1 MKNLLKFLG
10 ITALA
15 VGLTPYRVETDE
27 ETGDKTIQA
36 LFWKA
41 TYGNRPE
48 NQGLSLDFGFFSP
61 MERKEP
67 HLYADELVVHYHN
80 GQPCTA
86 DDPAWDDEPCCE
98 PCACKDDCP
107 YGQGDA
113 GAPAPE
119 EAPDASPEAREE
131 APAPGEAAP
140 EDGGQH
146 RGA

>member
-61 MERKEP
+61 MEQKEP

-80 GQPCTA
+80 GQPCCA
-86 DDPAWDDEPCCE
+86 DEEPCCTDSASCTQEDGPYACCKACQESREASEEQPAEDQGGDEE
-98 PCACKDDCP
+98 P
-107 YGQGDA
+107 QT
-113 GAPAPE
+113 APVQPE
-119 EAPDASPEAREE
+119 EP
-131 APAPGEAAP
+131 
-140 EDGGQH
+140 
-146 RGA
+146 

>member
-61 MERKEP
+61 MEQKEP

-80 GQPCTA
+80 GQPCGA
-86 DDPAWDDEPCCE
+86 DEAAGEAEEPCCSSE
-98 PCACKDDCP
+98 ESAD
-107 YGQGDA
+107 
-113 GAPAPE
+113 APE
-119 EAPDASPEAREE
+119 EAPAEAEADPEAPEQEE
-131 APAPGEAAP
+131 K
-140 EDGGQH
+140 
-146 RGA
+146 

>member
-1 MKNLLKFLG
+1 MKTVWKVLG
-10 ITALA
+10 AAALA
-15 VGLTPYRVETDE
+15 AALTPYRVTADQD
-27 ETGDKTIQA
+27 TGDIKLRA
-36 LFWKA
+36 LLWKA
-41 TYGNRPE
+41 TYGRRPG
-48 NQGLSLDFGFFSP
+48 NQGLNLDFGFFAP
-61 MERKEP
+61 NEEEEP

-146 RGA
+146 RDA